1 MMKDDSKNGLIG
13 ALLIGVGCG
22 VTAVGLAM
30 VIPACTNWSLG
41 VMDEA
46 FRRGR
51 ENLSSGIETAAS
63 YAGQLGGAAQRRFG
77 EASKTA
83 RDTTSK
89 AAGVVERAAR
99 RVREQTS

>member
-1 MMKDDSKNGLIG
+1 MQENSKSGLVGAMLIG
-13 ALLIGVGCG
+13 LGCG
-22 VTAVGLAM
+22 LTAVGLAM
-30 VIPACTNWSLG
+30 VIPACTNWTLE

-46 FRRGR
+46 FKRGR
-51 ENLSSGIETAAS
+51 NNLSSGIETAAS
-63 YAGQLGGAAQRRFG
+63 FAGHLSETAQRKFG
-77 EASKTA
+77 EASKNA